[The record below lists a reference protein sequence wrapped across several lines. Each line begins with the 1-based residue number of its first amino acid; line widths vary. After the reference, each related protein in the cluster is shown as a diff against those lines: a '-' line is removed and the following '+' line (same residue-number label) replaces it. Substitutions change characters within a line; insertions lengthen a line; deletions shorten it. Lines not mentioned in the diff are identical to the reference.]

1 MIQNSMIRY
10 FFGNKTRH
18 LKSNLIIVETNFFL
32 KKYLPEIFT
41 KIENICKKWK
51 YYFNIAQ
58 YIKQYIKK

>member
-1 MIQNSMIRY
+1 MIRY

-51 YYFNIAQ
+51 YYFLL
-58 YIKQYIKK
+58 